1 MVIFGVKHYN
11 CCVLFQFR
19 GNLMALSSGRDAIC
33 FQQLRFTDF
42 RARNLKQGSAMGVLM
57 FKKPPV
63 TDQFPL

>member
-1 MVIFGVKHYN
+1 
-11 CCVLFQFR
+11 
-19 GNLMALSSGRDAIC
+19 MALSSGRDAIC